1 VRTLIDLLNNEL
13 GYARIFADRDGYGYE
28 LTTYRPRTI
37 ADLFERMS
45 GYPSAEVA
53 LTFAQQ
59 QLESIAQAPVI
70 QSKRRTTKRPDTIR
84 RETQR
89 CDTKSSRKK
98 SRS

>member
-1 VRTLIDLLNNEL
+1 MRTLIDLLNNEL
-13 GYARIFADRDGYGYE
+13 GYARIFAEGEGYGYE

-59 QLESIAQAPVI
+59 QLESIAQPVAVRP
-70 QSKRRTTKRPDTIR
+70 KRRTV
-84 RETQR
+84 
-89 CDTKSSRKK
+89 KSSGK
-98 SRS
+98 RSTEK